1 MRDLTIGKPMEAH
14 RHDKHH
20 TKKGSLPP
28 LLICW
33 LVAVGL
39 MMLVSSHGNT
49 SPRTS
54 IPTPQPT
61 LSVQ

>member
-49 SPRTS
+49 SPRAQM
-54 IPTPQPT
+54 PAPQT
-61 LSVQ
+61 LSLQH

>member
-1 MRDLTIGKPMEAH
+1 MEAH

-49 SPRTS
+49 SPRAQM
-54 IPTPQPT
+54 PAPQT
-61 LSVQ
+61 LSLQH